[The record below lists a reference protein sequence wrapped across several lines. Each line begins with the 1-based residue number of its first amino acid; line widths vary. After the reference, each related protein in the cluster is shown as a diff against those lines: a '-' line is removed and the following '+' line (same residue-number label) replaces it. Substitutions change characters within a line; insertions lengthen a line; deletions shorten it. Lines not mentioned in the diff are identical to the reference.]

1 MRELGT
7 FLRQVMGLK
16 YAFHINLIRVSD
28 RIELKKL

>member
-7 FLRQVMGLK
+7 FLRQVMEPK